1 MVKYQKYKEIN
12 LPWLK
17 IIPANWDIKRNKQ
30 FLHER
35 KKIVGNKSSEYTLL
49 SLTLRGIVV
58 RDLSENKGKIPA
70 SFDNYKIVE
79 PGDIAFCLF
88 DIDETPRTVGVS
100 KYKGM
105 LTGAYNIFQIEGINA
120 CYLYY
125 YYLALD
131 NIKGLRPLYTGLRK
145 TINVNTFLSQQ
156 MPVPPRAE
164 QDQIV
169 RFLDWKVSEINKL
182 IGIRKKE
189 IQEFNQLKNTVITKT
204 VTTGLKRE
212 ELCGT
217 DNSYYRMIPKGWR
230 ITKTLRVLS
239 QPLTDGPHTT
249 PQLYEEGIPF
259 VSAEAVSCGNGKI
272 DFNHIRGFIS
282 QDFYEECCKKY
293 VPKID
298 DIYMIKSGAT
308 TGRVSIVDTDRIFT
322 IWSPLAVFRCNQEVM
337 LPRFLF
343 YALQALPYQQQVQD
357 GWSYG
362 TQQNIGMR
370 VLEQLKLAY
379 PDVTEQE
386 KIACYL
392 DDKCDMLDKAIQ
404 LAESKIKALQE
415 LKSTIISDVVTGK
428 IDVRNVT
435 IPEYEHVDDIYDDD
449 NEDSEET
456 DETETNGEE
465 T

>member
-1 MVKYQKYKEIN
+1 MVEYENYKRCTQIFGESFPSHWEIKPIYGIAHEKKISNCTDLKLLSVYLDLGVIPFSQKIEKRTNVTSLDLSKYQRV
-12 LPWLK
+12 
-17 IIPANWDIKRNKQ
+17 D
-30 FLHER
+30 
-35 KKIVGNKSSEYTLL
+35 
-49 SLTLRGIVV
+49 
-58 RDLSENKGKIPA
+58 
-70 SFDNYKIVE
+70 
-79 PGDIAFCLF
+79 PGDFVLNNQQAW
-88 DIDETPRTVGVS
+88 RGSVGVS
-100 KYKGM
+100 
-105 LTGAYNIFQIEGINA
+105 
-120 CYLYY
+120 
-125 YYLALD
+125 
-131 NIKGLRPLYTGLRK
+131 RYTGIVSPAYIVLELDGSNNSDFMNYMLRSH
-145 TINVNTFLSQQ
+145 TMVDQYVINSKSVGSIQRNIHWISIKRTYV
-156 MPVPPRAE
+156 PIPPRDE

-392 DDKCDMLDKAIQ
+392 DDKCDMLDNAIQ

-435 IPEYEHVDDIYDDD
+435 IPEYEHVDNIYDD
-449 NEDSEET
+449 NNKDSEET
-456 DETETNGEE
+456 ETDGEE
-465 T
+465 A

>member
-1 MVKYQKYKEIN
+1 MNKYESYQDTDNWYGC
-12 LPWLK
+12 
-17 IIPANWDIKRNKQ
+17 IPCSWENHRIKRL
-30 FLHER
+30 FALRDER
-35 KKIVGNKSSEYTLL
+35 SYLP
-49 SLTLRGIVV
+49 
-58 RDLSENKGKIPA
+58 LSEVNLISLYSSIGVRQHSDIEHTTGNRA
-70 SFDNYKIVE
+70 RNADGYKIVHRD
-79 PGDIAFCLF
+79 DIIVNILLCWMGAIGRSDYDGVTSPAYDVYMPRKGVNSQYYHYLFRTTAFSGECYKAGKGIMAMRWRTYSPQF
-88 DIDETPRTVGVS
+88 MDITV
-100 KYKGM
+100 
-105 LTGAYNIFQIEGINA
+105 
-120 CYLYY
+120 
-125 YYLALD
+125 
-131 NIKGLRPLYTGLRK
+131 
-145 TINVNTFLSQQ
+145 
-156 MPVPPRAE
+156 PVPPRAE

-204 VTTGLKRE
+204 VTTGLKRG

-428 IDVRNVT
+428 IDVRNITV
-435 IPEYEHVDDIYDDD
+435 PEYEHVDDIVDDD
-449 NEDSEET
+449 SENN
-456 DETETNGEE
+456 DETETDGEE
-465 T
+465 A

>member
-1 MVKYQKYKEIN
+1 MVEYDSY
-12 LPWLK
+12 
-17 IIPANWDIKRNKQ
+17 
-30 FLHER
+30 
-35 KKIVGNKSSEYTLL
+35 KSSSYDWL
-49 SLTLRGIVV
+49 
-58 RDLSENKGKIPA
+58 GKIPSHWEEKFLEQTA
-70 SFDNYKIVE
+70 SEKCIKNVGNSVTQVLSLSYGDIIKKNDLNKGLIAQDLSTYQIIE
-79 PGDIAFCLF
+79 PGDI
-88 DIDETPRTVGVS
+88 IMR
-100 KYKGM
+100 
-105 LTGAYNIFQIEGINA
+105 LTDLQN
-120 CYLYY
+120 
-125 YYLALD
+125 D
-131 NIKGLRPLYTGLRK
+131 HRSLRTGLVKDDGIITAAYLCLVPR
-145 TINVNTFLSQQ
+145 INSEYLHYLLHAYDVQKVFYGMGGGVRQSIGFKDIRH
-156 MPVPPRAE
+156 MYVPVPPRAE

-182 IGIRKKE
+182 IGIRRKE

-415 LKSTIISDVVTGK
+415 LKSTIISDAVTGK

-435 IPEYEHVDDIYDDD
+435 IPEYEHVDDIVDDD
-449 NEDSEET
+449 SENNEGTET
-456 DETETNGEE
+456 DGEE
-465 T
+465 A

>member
-1 MVKYQKYKEIN
+1 MVEYTDVINTDVAWLPQIPAYWQMQKIDALFTERKTKVSDKNYAPLSVTKKGILPQIEHAAKSNDSDNRKLVKAGDFVINSRSDRKSSCGVSKLDGSVSLIN
-12 LPWLK
+12 LVLTPRSNL
-17 IIPANWDIKRNKQ
+17 NNDYVHYLLRNYR
-30 FLHER
+30 F
-35 KKIVGNKSSEYTLL
+35 SEEYYRNG
-49 SLTLRGIVV
+49 RGIVA
-58 RDLSENKGKIPA
+58 DLWTTRYSEM
-70 SFDNYKIVE
+70 
-79 PGDIAFCLF
+79 
-88 DIDETPRTVGVS
+88 R
-100 KYKGM
+100 
-105 LTGAYNIFQIEGINA
+105 NI
-120 CYLYY
+120 L
-125 YYLALD
+125 L
-131 NIKGLRPLYTGLRK
+131 
-145 TINVNTFLSQQ
+145 
-156 MPVPPRAE
+156 PVPPRAE

-182 IGIRKKE
+182 IGIRRKE

-249 PQLYEEGIPF
+249 PQLYEDGIPF

-392 DDKCDMLDKAIQ
+392 DDKCDILDKAIQ

-415 LKSTIISDVVTGK
+415 LKSTIISDAVTGK

-435 IPEYEHVDDIYDDD
+435 VPEYENVDDIADDD
-449 NEDSEET
+449 SENNE
-456 DETETNGEE
+456 ETETDGEE
-465 T
+465 V

>member
-1 MVKYQKYKEIN
+1 MLEYSSYKN
-12 LPWLK
+12 SSYDWLGQ
-17 IIPANWDIKRNKQ
+17 IPAHWKEKFLEQTASEKCVKNIGGTVKQ
-30 FLHER
+30 
-35 KKIVGNKSSEYTLL
+35 VL
-49 SLTLRGIVV
+49 SLSYGEIKKKSDLNKGLIAQ
-58 RDLSENKGKIPA
+58 DLSTYQI
-70 SFDNYKIVE
+70 IE
-79 PGDIAFCLF
+79 PGDI
-88 DIDETPRTVGVS
+88 IMR
-100 KYKGM
+100 
-105 LTGAYNIFQIEGINA
+105 LTDLQN
-120 CYLYY
+120 
-125 YYLALD
+125 D
-131 NIKGLRPLYTGLRK
+131 HKSLRTGL
-145 TINVNTFLSQQ
+145 VNDNGIITAAYLCLVPRMNSGYLHYLLHAYDVQKVFYGMGGGVRQSIGFKDIRH
-156 MPVPPRAE
+156 MYIPVPPRVE

-182 IGIRKKE
+182 IGIRRKE

-435 IPEYEHVDDIYDDD
+435 IPEYEHVDDICDDD
-449 NEDSEET
+449 SESDEES
-456 DETETNGEE
+456 DETEMDEE
-465 T
+465 V

>member
-1 MVKYQKYKEIN
+1 MVEYANITKTGMAWLPQIPSRWTVRKLKY
-12 LPWLK
+12 
-17 IIPANWDIKRNKQ
+17 AFD
-30 FLHER
+30 ER
-35 KKIVGNKSSEYTLL
+35 SEKGYPDEPLLVSSQNM
-49 SLTLRGIVV
+49 GVV
-58 RDLSENKGKIPA
+58 PKDVYGK
-70 SFDNYKIVE
+70 
-79 PGDIAFCLF
+79 
-88 DIDETPRTVGVS
+88 RTVEAMKDLDKLKLVKVGDYVVS
-100 KYKGM
+100 LRSFQGGIEYAYYQGIISPAYTIIEPHKDFKSDYYKFLFKSVPFIKL
-105 LTGAYNIFQIEGINA
+105 LTTCVTGIREGQNIDYKKLKNVQI
-120 CYLYY
+120 
-125 YYLALD
+125 
-131 NIKGLRPLYTGLRK
+131 
-145 TINVNTFLSQQ
+145 
-156 MPVPPRAE
+156 PVPPRAE

-182 IGIRKKE
+182 IGIRRKE
-189 IQEFNQLKNTVITKT
+189 IQEFNQLKNTTITKT

-217 DNSYYRMIPKGWR
+217 NNSYYRMIPKGWR

-392 DDKCDMLDKAIQ
+392 DDKCDMIDKAIQ

-435 IPEYEHVDDIYDDD
+435 IPEYEHIDDISDDD
-449 NEDSEET
+449 NEDGEVTEEA
-456 DETETNGEE
+456 ETYGEE
-465 T
+465 A

>member
-1 MVKYQKYKEIN
+1 
-12 LPWLK
+12 
-17 IIPANWDIKRNKQ
+17 
-30 FLHER
+30 
-35 KKIVGNKSSEYTLL
+35 
-49 SLTLRGIVV
+49 
-58 RDLSENKGKIPA
+58 
-70 SFDNYKIVE
+70 
-79 PGDIAFCLF
+79 
-88 DIDETPRTVGVS
+88 
-100 KYKGM
+100 M
-105 LTGAYNIFQIEGINA
+105 LTGAYNIFHIEGINA
-120 CYLYY
+120 RYLYY

-156 MPVPPRAE
+156 MPVPPRSE

-182 IGIRKKE
+182 IGIRRKE

-322 IWSPLAVFRCNQEVM
+322 IWSPLAAFRCNQEVM

-415 LKSTIISDVVTGK
+415 LKSTIISDAVTGK
-428 IDVRNVT
+428 IDVRNITV
-435 IPEYEHVDDIYDDD
+435 PEYEHVDDVVDDD
-449 NEDSEET
+449 LKNTEET
-456 DETETNGEE
+456 EIDGEE
-465 T
+465 A

>member
-1 MVKYQKYKEIN
+1 MELLEYINRWNSQRLGSLFREQKKKN
-12 LPWLK
+12 THFARRNALK
-17 IIPANWDIKRNKQ
+17 
-30 FLHER
+30 FTYGS
-35 KKIVGNKSSEYTLL
+35 IVDKPEYDMTPSLIDTYSKYTLVDEGDIVINCL
-49 SLTLRGIVV
+49 NLNYDFVSQRVAIVKNSGIITSAYISLRARNADINPLYYCYYFKAMDACKMFHGMGTGIRLTL
-58 RDLSENKGKIPA
+58 S
-70 SFDNYKIVE
+70 
-79 PGDIAFCLF
+79 
-88 DIDETPRTVGVS
+88 
-100 KYKGM
+100 
-105 LTGAYNIFQIEGINA
+105 YNE
-120 CYLYY
+120 
-125 YYLALD
+125 
-131 NIKGLRPLYTGLRK
+131 LR
-145 TINVNTFLSQQ
+145 NVPI
-156 MPVPPRAE
+156 PVPPRAE

-182 IGIRKKE
+182 IGIRRKE

-230 ITKTLRVLS
+230 ITKTRRVLS

-282 QDFYEECCKKY
+282 QDFYAECCKKY

-337 LPRFLF
+337 LPHFLF

-404 LAESKIKALQE
+404 LAESKVKALQE

-435 IPEYEHVDDIYDDD
+435 IPEYEHIDDIYDDN
-449 NEDSEET
+449 NENSEET
-456 DETETNGEE
+456 DVTETNGEE
-465 T
+465 A